1 MPIGRAPPGV
11 ELSDDEQAAADSAAA
26 FQAVETGYQQI
37 QGTKPQTLGYG
48 LNDSP
53 AGLLACALPP
63 SPLSAHGKLKG
74 QIGAGITEKFH
85 VWSDLGDDDDT
96 PGATGLLSAYT
107 MDGARP
113 SLLLLVRYP
122 ASAG

>member
-11 ELSDDEQAAADSAAA
+11 ELSDDEQAAADAAAA

-63 SPLSAHGKLKG
+63 SPLPARQAQRANRRRDHGEVSRL
-74 QIGAGITEKFH
+74 E
-85 VWSDLGDDDDT
+85 
-96 PGATGLLSAYT
+96 
-107 MDGARP
+107 
-113 SLLLLVRYP
+113 
-122 ASAG
+122 

>member
-1 MPIGRAPPGV
+1 MPIGRAPPGI
-11 ELSDDEQAAADSAAA
+11 ELSDDEQAAADAAAA

-63 SPLSAHGKLKG
+63 SPRLPPLWQAQRANRRRDHGEVSCL
-74 QIGAGITEKFH
+74 E
-85 VWSDLGDDDDT
+85 
-96 PGATGLLSAYT
+96 
-107 MDGARP
+107 
-113 SLLLLVRYP
+113 
-122 ASAG
+122 